1 MPLPTPEELQAAW
14 EEVQDLHLQYLAI
27 HGVRLP
33 QTEHYTG
40 HNRALQLAVLCHYR
54 HREVHKDEISAV
66 AQRDLEDAAADQ
78 QVRHLKRDGWYIGP
92 KPGLHKLDPYR
103 VSQEFQ
109 NSNARKR
116 KRLAGGDFDSIK
128 QAFSGRCATCGALE
142 GRPDPRYGDDIV
154 KLQQG
159 HRDPHEAGDD
169 PDNIIPQCQFCN
181 RSYRSDFV
189 FDERGRV
196 RAVAGIGPIQ
206 RASAV
211 VQKRILDW
219 LKRKFGEGV
228 P

>member
-1 MPLPTPEELQAAW
+1 MSLPTSDELQAAW
-14 EEVQDLHLQYLAI
+14 EEVQDLHQQYLAI

-33 QTEHYTG
+33 SAEHYTE
-40 HNRALQLAVLCHYR
+40 HNRALQLAVLWHCR
-54 HREVHKDEISAV
+54 REVHKDEISAV
-66 AQRDLEDAAADQ
+66 AQRDLVGAAADQ

-92 KPGLHKLDPYR
+92 KAGRHKLDPYR

-109 NSNARKR
+109 NANARRR
-116 KRLAGGDFDSIK
+116 KRLTGGNFDSIK
-128 QAFSGRCATCGALE
+128 QAFSGRCATCGAQE

-169 PDNIIPQCQFCN
+169 PNNIIPQCQFCN

-189 FDERGRV
+189 FDERGRAH
-196 RAVAGIGPIQ
+196 AVAAIGPIQ
-206 RASAV
+206 RASAD
-211 VQKRILDW
+211 VQKLILDW
-219 LKRKFGEGV
+219 LKRKLGEDG

>member
-103 VSQEFQ
+103 V
-109 NSNARKR
+109 
-116 KRLAGGDFDSIK
+116 
-128 QAFSGRCATCGALE
+128 
-142 GRPDPRYGDDIV
+142 
-154 KLQQG
+154 
-159 HRDPHEAGDD
+159 
-169 PDNIIPQCQFCN
+169 
-181 RSYRSDFV
+181 
-189 FDERGRV
+189 
-196 RAVAGIGPIQ
+196 
-206 RASAV
+206 
-211 VQKRILDW
+211 
-219 LKRKFGEGV
+219 
-228 P
+228 